1 MSNRNNSF
9 HFRSNSNQEMV
20 DRLNIE
26 RPINLKHNEELINR
40 IHARYPVI
48 DKSEVGI
55 IVKAV
60 FSSIRDLWVLGK
72 VLNFNNLFL
81 GAKLHFFQR
90 PGGGRILPS
99 LKVRLTTPPQLRN
112 YGKK

>member
-1 MSNRNNSF
+1 MSKSNNY
-9 HFRSNSNQEMV
+9 HFRNKTNQQVV
-20 DRLNIE
+20 DELNIE
-26 RPINLKHNEELINR
+26 IPINLKYNENLVNR

-55 IVKAV
+55 IVKSV
-60 FSSIRDLWVLGK
+60 FQSIRDLWILGN

-81 GAKLHFFQR
+81 HAKLHFFQR

-99 LKVRLTTPPQLRN
+99 LKVRLTTPPELRN
-112 YGKK
+112 HEKL

>member
-1 MSNRNNSF
+1 MSFSF
-9 HFRSNSNQEMV
+9 RHKTNQQMV
-20 DRLNIE
+20 DQLNIE
-26 RPINLKHNEELINR
+26 KPISLKYNEELINR

-60 FSSIRDLWVLGK
+60 FQSIRDLWVLGK

-99 LKVRLTTPPQLRN
+99 LKVRLTTPPHLRN

>member
-1 MSNRNNSF
+1 MSKNNTY
-9 HFRSNSNQEMV
+9 HFRNKTNQEMV
-20 DRLNIE
+20 DQLNTD
-26 RPINLKHNEELINR
+26 RPISLKHNEDLVNR

-55 IVKAV
+55 IVRAV
-60 FSSIRDLWVLGK
+60 FQSMRELLVLGN
-72 VLNFNNLFL
+72 VLNINNLFL

-99 LKVRLTTPPQLRN
+99 LKVRMTTPPHLRN
-112 YGKK
+112 HDK